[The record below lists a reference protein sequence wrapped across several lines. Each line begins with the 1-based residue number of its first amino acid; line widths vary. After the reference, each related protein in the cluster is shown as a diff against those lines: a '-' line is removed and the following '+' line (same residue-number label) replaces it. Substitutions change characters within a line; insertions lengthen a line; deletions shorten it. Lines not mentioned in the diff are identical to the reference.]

1 MRKSIITLFVVLLLL
16 FTPHNV
22 IAEDPNVIIRWD
34 SGNVEDTEEIKTMI
48 SMTPICAMAMGSN
61 PEVGRIDWCDG
72 KIKFIGDF
80 EESAKIYYE
89 YFWNMYINPEWRK
102 YLFWKK
108 NKTCAPCKTQYVVE
122 HCAENKKEVSN
133 VLGT

>member
-1 MRKSIITLFVVLLLL
+1 MVRILTLIVVIMVTLFI
-16 FTPHNV
+16 PHNV
-22 IAEDPNVIIRWD
+22 IGEEEPSLKLAQ
-34 SGNVEDTEEIKTMI
+34 SGEDTEEIKTMI
-48 SMTPICAMAMGSN
+48 SMTPICAMAIGSN

-133 VLGT
+133 VLET